1 MYCPLC
7 QKSFTR
13 RQLEDFNKRFSNE
26 FKRTEE
32 PIPAIEE
39 EESKE
44 PMLAQPAASDQNN
57 FRESD
62 EHDNENP
69 FANFR
74 FDDIIEEEQLQI

>member
-44 PMLAQPAASDQNN
+44 PMLA
-57 FRESD
+57 
-62 EHDNENP
+62 
-69 FANFR
+69 
-74 FDDIIEEEQLQI
+74 